1 MICRL
6 QNHNLNGGERYDLLQ
21 KHKLRFLIISPI
33 ISSDLC
39 PYNIVIVI
47 LIWMDWK
54 VFPLLLTLLRKY
66 SFIHEENFNLILHHI
81 LILVV
86 LHYLVVKNRADFDLK
101 IYESWKSSFELD
113 PNEKKIRV
121 NWCIHGITHDF
132 IIVEGAT
139 HQMMYIVS
147 SFAKDYL
154 ECYSETVN
162 FFLKHFWDYYSFHY
176 SFHYYW
182 MNYHKNSRFNW
193 IMQQFF
199 FQQ

>member
-33 ISSDLC
+33 ISTDLC
-39 PYNIVIVI
+39 PCNWKLAIIVI

-66 SFIHEENFNLILHHI
+66 SYIYEENFNLIHHI
-81 LILVV
+81 VGV

-113 PNEKKIRV
+113 PNELREREKKIRV

-132 IIVEGAT
+132 IIIVEGNT
-139 HQMMYIVS
+139 RW
-147 SFAKDYL
+147 
-154 ECYSETVN
+154 CTT
-162 FFLKHFWDYYSFHY
+162 
-176 SFHYYW
+176 
-182 MNYHKNSRFNW
+182 
-193 IMQQFF
+193 
-199 FQQ
+199 